1 MSGSSNRHINKR
13 VWFNKLGHRL
23 SFYFISICIIFTLI
37 TVSSLL
43 LRQYTADKAAVYTE
57 GEKTIKA
64 VKQQLA
70 RSLWN
75 VDQDSTRILLEGMY
89 RMPSI
94 HSLRIIETLGTGY
107 EYGTVNSPP
116 HLSSELTFNGQSLGR
131 LEVDVNEELITDKV
145 LEQMKI
151 IIISTTLMIGMI
163 GFVFSIIVRRAVT
176 QHLSAICE
184 ANYDASALNTK
195 DFKPIELDRPDY
207 EDELSDLV
215 KALNEGR
222 KQTVEFALAR
232 ESYENQL
239 EYQANF
245 DVLTDL
251 PNRRHIDQHLKT
263 EMLDYERGDQRSKLT
278 IFFIDLDGF
287 KEVNDSLGHSSGD
300 RILQESSQRLKRLF
314 ETYAGYVARFG
325 GDEFIATFQCLS
337 RSKAEDVAEEIINAF
352 KESFSL
358 NDSQLQLGCSIGVV
372 MYPEDGKSTE
382 ELIRKADTAMYK
394 AKEAGRNTFA
404 FYDQSM
410 MHDILLNNTI
420 KTKLQ
425 HAILE
430 QKLEIHYQPLI
441 NLKTMELAGF
451 EALVRWE
458 DDDLGKVRPDLFIPI
473 AEKTGL
479 VFDVDTWVFENAIEQ
494 VKQWRAEFQQHLIIS
509 INFSATNFH
518 HRTLSNW
525 ISHHPIFLERL
536 DWVELEVTERLVLD
550 DDPVVTKR
558 IDQLLQAGLRFS
570 IDDFGTGYSSLGY
583 IKKFSHILS
592 KIKMDRV
599 FVNEIINSNS
609 DRALVKS
616 IVTLAE
622 SLSIEVLAE
631 GIETRRQEEV
641 LVNLGCDFA
650 QGFLYAKPMPASEVK
665 EFIQRWNDMPK
676 LDLGKTQS
684 AQENS

>member
-1 MSGSSNRHINKR
+1 MGFSLIHELNKR
-13 VWFNKLGHRL
+13 FGFNKLGHRL

-37 TVSSLL
+37 TVSTLL
-43 LRQYTADKAAVYTE
+43 LRQYSADRAAVYTE

-94 HSLRIIETLGTGY
+94 QSLRIVEALGNSY
-107 EYGTVNSPP
+107 EYGEVNSPP
-116 HLSSELTFNGQSLGR
+116 DLSTDLIFNGQGLGR
-131 LEVDVNEELITDKV
+131 LEVDVNEDLIEDKV
-145 LEQMKI
+145 FKQMKV

-176 QHLSAICE
+176 QHLSSIRD
-184 ANYDASALNTK
+184 ANYDPSGLSAKN
-195 DFKPIELDRPDY
+195 FVPIKLDRPDY

-215 KALNEGR
+215 QALNEGR
-222 KQTVEFALAR
+222 RQTVEFALAR

-251 PNRRHIDQHLKT
+251 PNRRHIDRHLKQD
-263 EMLDYERGDQRSKLT
+263 MLNHDRSDHRTKLAM
-278 IFFIDLDGF
+278 FFIDLDGF
-287 KEVNDSLGHSSGD
+287 KEVNDSLGHSAGD
-300 RILQESSQRLKRLF
+300 RILQESSQRLKKLF
-314 ETYAGYVARFG
+314 EDYKGYVARFG
-325 GDEFIATFQCLS
+325 GDEFIATFECIS
-337 RSKAEDVAEEIINAF
+337 RSKAEDVAEEIINVF

-372 MYPEDGKSTE
+372 IYPEDGKSTE
-382 ELIRKADTAMYK
+382 ELIRKADAAMYK

-404 FYDQSM
+404 FFDQGM

-425 HAILE
+425 HAISE

-441 NLKTMELAGF
+441 NLKDMTLAGF

-458 DDDLGKVRPDLFIPI
+458 DEDLGKVRPDVFIPI

-479 VFDVDTWVFENAIEQ
+479 IFDIDTWVFEKSIEQ
-494 VKQWRAEFQQHLIIS
+494 VKEWRKDYGNDFIIS

-518 HRTLSNW
+518 HRNLTNW
-525 ISHHPIFLERL
+525 IKQHPIFLQRL

-599 FVNEIINSNS
+599 FVNEIINSSS

-616 IVTLAE
+616 IVTLAD
-622 SLSIEVLAE
+622 SLAIEVLAE
-631 GIETRRQEEV
+631 GIETRKQEEV
-641 LVNLGCDFA
+641 LINLGCDFA
-650 QGFLYAKPMPASEVK
+650 QGFLYAKPMPSNEVS
-665 EFIQRWNDMPK
+665 EFIQRWDMTEHTTVNP
-676 LDLGKTQS
+676 TS
-684 AQENS
+684 NHSEA

>member
-1 MSGSSNRHINKR
+1 MHQDVKKR
-13 VWFNKLGHRL
+13 FGFNKLGHRL
-23 SFYFISICIIFTLI
+23 SFYFISICIVFTLV

-43 LRQYTADKAAVYTE
+43 FRQYIVDRESVFTE

-64 VKQQLA
+64 VQQQLA

-94 HSLRIIETLGTGY
+94 HSLRIVESLGNSY
-107 EYGTVNSPP
+107 EYGKIENDPDLQAS
-116 HLSSELTFNGQSLGR
+116 LEFNGQNLGR
-131 LEVDVNEELITDKV
+131 LEVDVSKKLISDKV
-145 LEQMKI
+145 IDQMQLI
-151 IIISTTLMIGMI
+151 ILSTSLMIGMI
-163 GFVFSIIVRRAVT
+163 GFIFSTIVRRAVT
-176 QHLSAICE
+176 KHLSAIRD
-184 ANYDASALNTK
+184 ANLDLSNLSAKSFT
-195 DFKPIELDRPDY
+195 PIKLERPDY
-207 EDELSDLV
+207 DDELSDLV
-215 KALNEGR
+215 ETLNESR
-222 KQTVEFALAR
+222 RQTVEFALAR

-251 PNRRHIDQHLKT
+251 PNRRHIDRHLK
-263 EMLDYERGDQRSKLT
+263 EDMHHYDHSDHRSKLAM
-278 IFFIDLDGF
+278 FFIDLDGF
-287 KEVNDSLGHSSGD
+287 KEVNDSLGHSAGD
-300 RILQESSQRLKRLF
+300 RILQESSTRLRRLF
-314 ETYAGYVARFG
+314 EDYKGYVARFG
-325 GDEFIATFQCLS
+325 GDEFIATFQCIS
-337 RSKAEDVAEEIINAF
+337 RSKAEEVAEEIINTF

-382 ELIRKADTAMYK
+382 ELIRKADTAMYR

-404 FYDQSM
+404 FFDQSM

-425 HAILE
+425 GAIAE
-430 QKLEIHYQPLI
+430 QRLEIHYQPLI
-441 NLKTMELAGF
+441 NLKDMSLTGF

-473 AEKTGL
+473 AEKTGQI
-479 VFDVDTWVFENAIEQ
+479 FDIDTWVFENSIEQ
-494 VKQWRAEFQQHLIIS
+494 VREWRNDFKQDFIIS
-509 INFSATNFH
+509 VNFSSTNFH
-518 HRTLSNW
+518 HRGLQSWVND
-525 ISHHPIFLERL
+525 HKVFLQRL

-550 DDPVVTKR
+550 DDPIVTKR
-558 IDQLLQAGLRFS
+558 IDQMLQAGLRFS

-583 IKKFSHILS
+583 IKKFAHILS

-599 FVNEIINSNS
+599 FVNEIIHSNS

-616 IVTLAE
+616 IVTLAD

-631 GIETRRQEEV
+631 GIETRKQEEI
-641 LVNLGCDFA
+641 LAGLGCDYA
-650 QGFLYAKPMPASEVK
+650 QGFFYAKPMPASEVP
-665 EFIQRWNDMPK
+665 EFIQQWNQTPHMVSSTDQ
-676 LDLGKTQS
+676 TS
-684 AQENS
+684 

>member
-1 MSGSSNRHINKR
+1 MPIVREVNKR
-13 VWFNKLGHRL
+13 FRFNKLGHRL
-23 SFYFISICIIFTLI
+23 SFYFISICIVFTLI

-43 LRQYTADKAAVYTE
+43 MRQYIADRATVFTE

-64 VKQQLA
+64 VEQQLA

-94 HSLRIIETLGTGY
+94 HSLRIVESLGNSY
-107 EYGTVNSPP
+107 EYGAVDDEPD
-116 HLSSELTFNGQSLGR
+116 LTTNLEFNGQGLGR
-131 LEVDVNEELITDKV
+131 LEVDVNEKLITDNV
-145 LEQMKI
+145 IDQMKV

-176 QHLSAICE
+176 KHLSAIRD
-184 ANYDASALNTK
+184 ANYDPSGLNAKT
-195 DFKPIELDRPDY
+195 FVPIELDRPDY
-207 EDELSDLV
+207 DDELSDLV
-215 KALNEGR
+215 EALNEGR
-222 KQTVEFALAR
+222 RQTVEFALAR

-251 PNRRHIDQHLKT
+251 PNRRHIDRHLK
-263 EMLDYERGDQRSKLT
+263 EDMRNYDHSDHRSKLAM
-278 IFFIDLDGF
+278 FFIDLDGF
-287 KEVNDSLGHSSGD
+287 KEVNDSLGHSAGD
-300 RILQESSQRLKRLF
+300 RILQESSGRLKALF
-314 ETYAGYVARFG
+314 EKYEGYVARFG
-325 GDEFIATFQCLS
+325 GDEFIATFQCIS
-337 RSKAEDVAEEIINAF
+337 RSKAEEVAEEIINVF

-394 AKEAGRNTFA
+394 AKEAGRNTYEF
-404 FYDQSM
+404 FDQTM

-425 HAILE
+425 SAISE
-430 QKLEIHYQPLI
+430 QKLEIYYQPLI
-441 NLKTMELAGF
+441 NLKNMSLSGF
-451 EALVRWE
+451 EALIRWE

-479 VFDVDTWVFENAIEQ
+479 IFDIDTWVFENSIEQ
-494 VKQWRAEFQQHLIIS
+494 VRQWRQDYKQDFIIS
-509 INFSATNFH
+509 VNFSSTNFH
-518 HRTLSNW
+518 HRSLSSW
-525 ISHHPIFLERL
+525 IKEHKIFLQRL

-550 DDPVVTKR
+550 DDPTVTKR

-592 KIKMDRV
+592 KVKMDRV

-631 GIETRRQEEV
+631 GIETRKQEEV
-641 LVNLGCDFA
+641 LVNLGCDYA
-650 QGFLYAKPMPASEVK
+650 QGFLYAKPMPAAEVE
-665 EFIQRWNDMPK
+665 EFIKTWNQTPHIVSTSD
-676 LDLGKTQS
+676 KTV
-684 AQENS
+684 